1 MKELSMQEVENVSG
15 GDFNDWQNGGLAV
28 MGLSLYSPVTAA
40 FGLPIGGAMFAL
52 GSFYS
57 YW

>member
-1 MKELSMQEVENVSG
+1 MQELSLNEIEDVNG
-15 GDFNDWQNGGLAV
+15 GYNDWQNGGLAV

-40 FGLPIGGAMFAL
+40 FGLPVGGAMFAL